1 MPAYYDKPA
10 VFANFSVEDVDR
22 LNKLPYYLVKNEV
35 KQFPIWN
42 QFEQL
47 LGDINWEPNEGNT
60 MKGVTPQRSP
70 VGRGFFFPNA
80 ITTLPN
86 KDLYQVT
93 ESTEQAIVY
102 KHRYESYQFNF
113 LPSFNSFWKNYLQFA
128 DKDIVE
134 KIAISNNQFL
144 ETQMWFSAPN
154 VYLCGTGV
162 VTGCPTVIGNA
173 ALTTPLSKTASWFTS
188 TVAGA
193 GGITGVK
200 QGLTLRDCYNIA
212 MALQEDFAAPPFES
226 ARNMPVDNEGLK
238 GKYVIL
244 TSTEAWM
251 NFTWDPDV
259 ATLKPLDL
267 NLLFNDFKGLLFG
280 TTTVKMLKY
289 PLRFNTVDIKDA
301 AAAVIYA
308 AGTPIP
314 PEVFD
319 VTDNKWKPNPYYI
332 SLISAP
338 FELAW
343 ALGADF
349 GKSIKVGPPPKE
361 FSTRNMSAEKFY
373 SLRWNA
379 EVQLTDQVLIQ
390 YPDGTV
396 DLNNYGEQLKFIS
409 QCTHGYLPGERRY
422 GMPIVFRRTRPAK
435 VSA

>member
-1 MPAYYDKPA
+1 MPAFYDKPA
-10 VFANFSVEDVDR
+10 VFANFGVEDVDR
-22 LNKLPYYLVKNEV
+22 LNKLPFYLVKNEV
-35 KQFPIWN
+35 KVFPTWN
-42 QFEQL
+42 IFEQL
-47 LGDINWEPNEGNT
+47 LDDINWEPNEGNI

-70 VGRGFFFPNA
+70 VGRAFFFPNP

-134 KIAISNNQFL
+134 KIAISNNQFI
-144 ETQMWFSAPN
+144 ETQMWFTAPN
-154 VYLCGTGV
+154 VYVAGLGII
-162 VTGCPTVIGNA
+162 TGCPTNLGNLAGNA
-173 ALTTPLSKTASWFTS
+173 AGSKTAAWLIGVAQQAQQNFT
-188 TVAGA
+188 
-193 GGITGVK
+193 I
-200 QGLTLRDCYNIA
+200 RDAFNA
-212 MALQEDFAAPPFES
+212 TMALQEDFAAPPFEGS
-226 ARNMPVDNEGLK
+226 RNMPVDNEGLK
-238 GKYVIL
+238 GKYVII

-251 NFTWDPDV
+251 NWTFDPDV
-259 ATLKPLDL
+259 LNKLNGLAPCDL
-267 NLLFNDFKGLLFG
+267 NLLFNDFRGLLFG
-280 TTTVKMLKY
+280 TTTVKMHRY
-289 PLRFNTVDIKDA
+289 PIRFNVVDVKDPNGN
-301 AAAVIYA
+301 VLYA
-308 AGTPIP
+308 AGTPIA
-314 PEVFD
+314 PEIFD
-319 VTDNKWKPNPYYI
+319 VTDNKWKPNPYYT
-332 SLISAP
+332 SLVAAP
-338 FELAW
+338 FEIAW
-343 ALGADF
+343 VLGASY

-422 GMPIVFRRTRPAK
+422 GFPLIFQRKRPAK
-435 VSA
+435 QAV